1 MNKEILGRTLEKK
14 RLTETLYS
22 HRSELVAVYGRRRI
36 GKTYL
41 IREFFN
47 EKIIFSF
54 IGLSDESKTK
64 QIKNFVL
71 KLNEYT
77 NDKFKNETLPTDWL
91 EAFSLLKRNLKTI
104 KETKKK
110 KVIFIDEFP
119 WIDSQK
125 SGFLSAFENFWN
137 DYCTTRTDL
146 IVVICGS
153 AASYMVK
160 KIIRNVKGLSKRI
173 TQTIKLMPF
182 TLKETKDF
190 LRYKGI
196 KMEEYEL
203 LKLYMSIGGIAEY
216 LEHIQAGES
225 VVATI
230 DRLCFQPG
238 AYLENEY
245 DEVFK
250 SLFDEYSY
258 HQRIMNVLADNR
270 KEGITRNE
278 LIEALGISSG
288 GKFSN
293 SLEDLIQS
301 GFILKYEAFK
311 NNKKVVLYR
320 IYDEFCLFH
329 LQFIQKHKGSSWN
342 SLFQHQSYI
351 SWCGYV
357 FETICLKHIEPLK
370 KALKCDQIASTNY
383 HWNNQHAQI
392 DLVIDRNDGVITL
405 CELKFYNEEVSFD
418 STMLKQLRNKEN
430 EFRKTTGTKKSI
442 YTCLIS
448 TFGIKTNEYSN
459 AILSNSITM
468 NDLFV

>member
-1 MNKEILGRTLEKK
+1 MGKEILGRVLEKN
-14 RLTETLYS
+14 RLTDTLNS

-41 IREFFN
+41 IREFFS
-47 EKIIFSF
+47 ERIIFSF
-54 IGLSDESKTK
+54 TGLSDESKSK

-71 KLNEYT
+71 KLHEYT
-77 NDKFKNETLPTDWL
+77 ESKFKNEPLPTDWL
-91 EAFSLLKRNLKTI
+91 EAFSLLKRYLKTI

-110 KVIFIDEFP
+110 KVLFIDEFP

-137 DYCTTRTDL
+137 DYCTTRSDL

-182 TLKETKDF
+182 TLKETKEF
-190 LRYKGI
+190 LRYKGV

-203 LKLYMSIGGIAEY
+203 LKLYMSIGGVAEY
-216 LEHIQAGES
+216 LEHVNAGES

-230 DRLCFQPG
+230 DRLCFQPS

-270 KEGITRNE
+270 KEGVTRNE
-278 LIEALGISSG
+278 LIQYLGISSG
-288 GKFSN
+288 GKFSS

-311 NNKKVVLYR
+311 NSKKIILYR

-329 LQFIQKHKGSSWN
+329 LQFLQKHKGSSWM
-342 SLFQHQSYI
+342 SLFQQQSYI
-351 SWCGYV
+351 TWCVYA
-357 FETICLKHIEPLK
+357 FETICLKHIEALK
-370 KALKCDQIASTNY
+370 KALKCDQITSFDY
-383 HWNNQHAQI
+383 HWNNQHAEI
-392 DLVIDRNDGVITL
+392 DLVIDRNDGVVTL
-405 CELKFYNEEVSFD
+405 CEIKFYNEVFSLD
-418 STMLKQLRNKEN
+418 QQLLQQLRTKEN
-430 EFRKTTGTKKSI
+430 EFRKTTKTKKSI

-448 TFGIKTNEYSN
+448 IFGIKPNEYSN
-459 AILSNSITM
+459 AILSNSLTM
-468 NDLFV
+468 LDLFS

>member
-1 MNKEILGRTLEKK
+1 MNKEIIGRSEEKQK
-14 RLTETLYS
+14 LSDMLLS

-41 IREFFN
+41 IREFFKD
-47 EKIIFSF
+47 KIIFSF
-54 IGLSDESKTK
+54 TGLCNENKNK
-64 QIKNFVL
+64 QLKNFVI
-71 KLNEYT
+71 KLNDFSGIKT
-77 NDKFKNETLPTDWL
+77 HDPNPNDWL
-91 EAFSLLKRNLKTI
+91 DAFNLLKIHLKTI

-137 DYCTTRTDL
+137 DYCATRTDL

-160 KIIRNVKGLSKRI
+160 KIIRNVHGLSKRI

-182 TLKETKDF
+182 TLQETKAF
-190 LRYKGI
+190 LHYKGV

-216 LEHIQAGES
+216 LEHIKPGES
-225 VVATI
+225 AVTTI

-245 DEVFK
+245 DDVFK
-250 SLFDEYSY
+250 SLFDEHSY
-258 HQRIMNVLADNR
+258 HQKIMNALANNK

-278 LIEALGISSG
+278 LMNELSIGSS

-293 SLEDLIQS
+293 SLEDLLQS
-301 GFILKYEAFK
+301 GFILKYEAYK
-311 NNKKVVLYR
+311 NSKKATLYR

-329 LQFIQKHKGSSWN
+329 LQFVQKHKGASWTT
-342 SLFQHQSYI
+342 LFQQQAYI
-351 SWCGYV
+351 TWCGYV
-357 FETICLKHIEPLK
+357 FETICLKHIQQLK
-370 KALKCDQIASTNY
+370 KALKCDQIASVNY
-383 HWNNQHAQI
+383 QWRNENAQI
-392 DLVIDRNDGVITL
+392 DLVIDRNDGVVTL
-405 CELKFYNEEVSFD
+405 CEIKFYNDELTLDE
-418 STMLKQLRNKEN
+418 TTLNQLRKKEN
-430 EFRKTTGTKKSI
+430 EFRVATNTRKSI

-448 TFGIKTNEYSN
+448 TFGAKSNQYSN
-459 AILSNSITM
+459 AILSNNVTM
-468 NDLFV
+468 KALF